1 MIKLFKEN
9 KSGWENIDE
18 TKKNEIFKFAD
29 DYMDFLNKSKTE
41 REIIS
46 SAETLARE
54 SGFKKL
60 NEYSELHPG
69 DKVYYVNRA
78 KNIYLAVIGKNDIED
93 GINIIGAHADSPR
106 LDLKPS
112 PLFQKGDLTYFNTHY
127 YGGIKKYQ
135 WTTIP
140 LAIHGVIVKENGEK
154 ITVSIGENDDD
165 PVFVITDLL
174 PHLAKDQMQK
184 KLTEAIEGEKLDL
197 VVGNIPANK
206 IDENNNSKESSS
218 ENSNDDDKENQKKC
232 AEKIKENIMKILNE
246 KYDFTEED
254 FESSELEIVPAFK
267 ARTAGFDRSM
277 VAAYGQDD
285 KSCVYSSLRA
295 ILSVENPERTAVCL
309 FSDKEEIGSMGNT
322 GMQSHVFDTFIA
334 ELLNKLRVNRPNL
347 LDEVFC
353 NSRMLSADVDA
364 AMDPLYA
371 EVSDIT
377 NAGFISHGVSVNKY
391 TGARGKYDSS
401 DANAEYVAFVRKIFN
416 ENNVKYQ
423 FSELGKVDQGG
434 GGTIAY
440 ILANKGVDVIDCGIP
455 VLSMHSPYEL
465 TSKFDI
471 YSAFEAYK
479 AFFNN

>member
-246 KYDFTEED
+246 KYDITEED